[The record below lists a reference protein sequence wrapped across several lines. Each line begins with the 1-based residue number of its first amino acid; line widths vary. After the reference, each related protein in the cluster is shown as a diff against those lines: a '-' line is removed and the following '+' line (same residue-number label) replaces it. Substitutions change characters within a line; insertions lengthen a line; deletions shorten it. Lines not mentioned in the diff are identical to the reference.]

1 MPSDASSSDGQGL
14 SAGKAVVVGHL
25 LVTGPVLAI
34 IAIVGLGGYVWF
46 ALPGLLIGGLV
57 GCGVAW
63 IWWSWTVP
71 KWRRWALSRGA
82 SPDRVQRLA
91 AATGLTWPRGWI
103 FERTEFGP
111 KNKPE

>member
-1 MPSDASSSDGQGL
+1 MILAAASF
-14 SAGKAVVVGHL
+14 L
-25 LVTGPVLAI
+25 LLIVLA
-34 IAIVGLGGYVWF
+34 VDFGYVWF

-82 SPDRVQRLA
+82 SPARMQRLA
-91 AATGLTWPRGWI
+91 AVTGLTWPRGWI

-111 KNKPE
+111 KDKPE

>member
-1 MPSDASSSDGQGL
+1 MPPDASLSDGQGL
-14 SAGKAVVVGHL
+14 SAAKAVVVGHL
-25 LVTGPVLAI
+25 VVTGPVLAI

-46 ALPGLLIGGLV
+46 ALPGLLMGGLV

-82 SPDRVQRLA
+82 SPDRGQRLA
-91 AATGLTWPRGWI
+91 AATRLTWPRGWI

-111 KNKPE
+111 KHKSE

>member
-1 MPSDASSSDGQGL
+1 M
-14 SAGKAVVVGHL
+14 SAAKAVVVGHL
-25 LVTGPVLAI
+25 VVSVPVLAI
-34 IAIVGLGGYVWF
+34 VAVVGLGGYVWL

-63 IWWSWTVP
+63 ICWSWTVP

-82 SPDRVQRLA
+82 SPDRTQRLA

-111 KNKPE
+111 KNRPE

>member
-1 MPSDASSSDGQGL
+1 MPSDAPSSDGQGL
-14 SAGKAVVVGHL
+14 SAAKAVVVGHL
-25 LVTGPVLAI
+25 VVTGRVLAI

-46 ALPGLLIGGLV
+46 ALPGLLIGGLL

-63 IWWSWTVP
+63 IWWSWTVQ

-82 SPDRVQRLA
+82 SPDHVQRLA

-103 FERTEFGP
+103 FERTEFRP
-111 KNKPE
+111 KDRHE

>member
-1 MPSDASSSDGQGL
+1 VPPDASSSDGQGL
-14 SAGKAVVVGHL
+14 SAAKAIVVGHL

-34 IAIVGLGGYVWF
+34 IGVVGLGGYVWF
-46 ALPGLLIGGLV
+46 ALTGLLIGGLV

-63 IWWSWTVP
+63 LWWSRTVP

-103 FERTEFGP
+103 FGRTEFGP
-111 KNKPE
+111 KDRHE